1 MKDGT
6 EGSIHGLKLL
16 LDPSQDKPWFIPKF
30 VFNFFSKKQPK
41 PTLELAADFISAL
54 YSHALDE
61 IAKTVPGGYLESCPR
76 EFVLSVPAVWSD
88 KAKDS
93 TMKASTPVLLSA
105 IAAPVHLPSRF
116 DWS

>member
-1 MKDGT
+1 VKDGT

-16 LDPSQDKPWFIPKF
+16 LDPSQDKPWYIPKF
-30 VFNFFSKKQPK
+30 VFKFFCQKPPK

-54 YSHALDE
+54 YSHSLDE
-61 IAKTVPGGYLESCPR
+61 IAKTVPSGYLESCQR

-93 TMKASTPVLLSA
+93 TMKASPPVLLSA
-105 IAAPVHLPSRF
+105 IAGPVHLPSLF
-116 DWS
+116 TWS